1 MMSRIERIRRSDLIR
16 RATRPETDETSE
28 ADEANVVNLPVPV
41 GAARTVPPRNS
52 RPQGEAAFA
61 AQLLGQ
67 DGQKR
72 GLKAGQ
78 ELIDAAKSS
87 YVRTEW
93 SGAKDRRAR
102 KGGITRTDV

>member
-1 MMSRIERIRRSDLIR
+1 MMSRIERIRRAEILR
-16 RATRPETDETSE
+16 RASKGAPVEEDGE
-28 ADEANVVNLPVPV
+28 AEVVHLPVPV
-41 GAARTVPPRNS
+41 GAARTVPPRDS
-52 RPQGEAAFA
+52 RPAGAAVFA

-78 ELIDAAKSS
+78 PLFDTAKQT
-87 YVRTEW
+87 YNQAEW

-102 KGGITRTDV
+102 PGKITRTEA